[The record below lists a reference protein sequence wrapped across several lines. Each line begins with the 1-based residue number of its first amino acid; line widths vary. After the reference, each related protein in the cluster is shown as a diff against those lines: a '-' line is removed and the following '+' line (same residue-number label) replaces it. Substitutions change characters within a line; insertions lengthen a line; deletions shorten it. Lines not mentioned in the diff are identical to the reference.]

1 MKIAIIGSGGAGIAA
16 AWLLD
21 EQHDVTLYER
31 EPTLG
36 GHAHTVAVERDG
48 ATYHIDDGFSWFSDA
63 LYPSFL
69 RLLEVLGV
77 ATRIIPMSLAVLR
90 RHRSSTHVLPPT
102 RLGALARTVA
112 DVPWLIDLLRFNR
125 VIDRTVPIVRGGDRT
140 LSLGAFIERHGYR
153 EPFVSEV
160 LRPILGG
167 IWGAPYSRVD
177 DLAIYTIA
185 KYLVFHRPSG
195 LTRYPW
201 HVVRGGAAS
210 YIEAVAS
217 GLRGQILRGAAVTH
231 LERLAGGGWTVV
243 DGRGERRTFDHVVLA
258 AGARDAARILA
269 DVPGLDATRQVL
281 ASFEYYTVRIATH
294 GDRWFMPANPRD
306 WCVANLNWDGR
317 LANLTVWSGLP
328 DNAPIFTS
336 YVGER
341 EPERVDHV
349 STFHLPLP
357 TPNHYRAQGRLAGR
371 QGADG
376 LSFAGDWTHDFG
388 SHEDAIVSAMN
399 VCQRLSPSASRL
411 AALRAPR
418 MTPAMQPLPAR
429 ARASTEWEQACS
441 DR

>member
-1 MKIAIIGSGGAGIAA
+1 VKIAIIGSGGAGISA

-21 EQHDVTLYER
+21 KDNDVTLYER
-31 EPTLG
+31 GATLG

-48 ATYHIDDGFSWFSDA
+48 ATYNIDDGFSWFSDA

-69 RLLEVLGV
+69 RLLELLGV
-77 ATRIIPMSLAVLR
+77 PTRIIPMSLAVLR
-90 RHRSSTHVLPPT
+90 RNRNSTHVLPPT
-102 RLGALARTVA
+102 RLGALLKTVA

-125 VIDRTVPIVRGGDRT
+125 VIDRTATIVRGGDRT
-140 LSLGAFIERHGYR
+140 ISLGAFIERHGYR

-167 IWGAPYSRVD
+167 IWGAPYDRVD
-177 DLAIYTIA
+177 ELAIYTLA

-201 HVVRGGAAS
+201 HVVRGGASS
-210 YIEAVAS
+210 YIEAAAS
-217 GLRGQILRGAAVTH
+217 GLRGQILRGTAVTM
-231 LERLAGGGWTVV
+231 LERIATGGWTVV
-243 DGRGERRTFDHVVLA
+243 DSRGERRSFDHVVLA
-258 AGARDAARILA
+258 AGARDAARILT
-269 DVPGLDATRQVL
+269 DVPGLDATRQIL
-281 ASFEYYTVRIATH
+281 TSFEYYTVRIATH
-294 GDRWFMPANPRD
+294 GDRWFMPSNPKD

-341 EPERVDHV
+341 EPQRIDHV

-357 TPNHYRAQGRLAGR
+357 TPNHYRAQAQLAAR
-371 QGADG
+371 QGMDD

-388 SHEDAIVSAMN
+388 SHEDAIVSAMQ
-399 VCQRLSPSASRL
+399 VCERISPNSSRL
-411 AALRAPR
+411 AALRTPR
-418 MTPAMQPLPAR
+418 VTPAMQPLPAR
-429 ARASTEWEQACS
+429 TMAPSAWEQACTA
-441 DR
+441 R

>member
-1 MKIAIIGSGGAGIAA
+1 MRIAIIGSGGAGICAT
-16 AWLLD
+16 WLLD
-21 EQHDVTLYER
+21 EDHDVTLYER
-31 EPTLG
+31 GPTLG
-36 GHAHTVAVERDG
+36 GHAHTVAIERDG
-48 ATYHIDDGFSWFSDA
+48 ATYAIDDGFSWFSDA

-69 RLLEVLGV
+69 RLLEVMGV
-77 ATRIIPMSLAVLR
+77 PTRIIPMSLAVLR
-90 RHRSSTHVLPPT
+90 RHRNRTHVLPPT
-102 RLGALARTVA
+102 RLAALAKTVA

-125 VIDRTVPIVRGGDRT
+125 VIDRTVPIVQGGDRT

-153 EPFVSEV
+153 DPFVSEV

-177 DLAIYTIA
+177 DLAMYTIA

-201 HVVRGGAAS
+201 HVVHGGASS

-217 GLRGQILRGAAVTH
+217 RVRGPILRGTAVAQ
-231 LERLAGGGWTVV
+231 LERAEAGGWTIV
-243 DGRGERRTFDHVVLA
+243 DARGERRRFDHVVLA
-258 AGARDAARILA
+258 TGARDAARILA
-269 DVPGLDATRQVL
+269 DVPGLDPTRQAL
-281 ASFEYYTVRIATH
+281 AGFEYYTVRIATH
-294 GDRWFMPANPRD
+294 SDRWFMPTNPND

-349 STFHLPLP
+349 STFNLPLP
-357 TPNHYRAQGRLAGR
+357 TPDHYRAQERIAGR
-371 QGADG
+371 QGADD

-388 SHEDAIVSAMN
+388 CHEDAIVSAMS
-399 VCQRLSPSASRL
+399 VCKRLSPSSSRL
-411 AALRAPR
+411 AALQAPR
-418 MTPAMQPLPAR
+418 VTPARQPLPAR
-429 ARASTEWEQACS
+429 ATAPLAW
-441 DR
+441 